1 MKLLIALIVSLGLE
15 AYTYH
20 DSLEFLANN
29 ISFSFGINY
38 PQSATIT
45 TAVIALVKLVIIC
58 ALLDFSKAR
67 SNLLVLLLAV
77 CAFADCFLLTLFLN
91 SSMYA
96 ILFNISGFFGDLYR
110 AVEVVCIVSLIFDAV
125 YILCGRNHIPSTV
138 RNRDKNCASVRRG
151 NKV

>member
-1 MKLLIALIVSLGLE
+1 MKLLIALIVSLGFE

-45 TAVIALVKLVIIC
+45 TAVISLVKLVIIC
-58 ALLDFSKAR
+58 ALLDTNKTK
-67 SNLLVLLLAV
+67 SNILVVLLAM

-96 ILFNISGFFGDLYR
+96 ILFNISEFFGDIYR
-110 AVEVVCIVSLIFDAV
+110 GAEVVCIVSLIFDAV
-125 YILCGRNHIPSTV
+125 CFLFYRDNISNTL
-138 RNRDKNCASVRRG
+138 RNRDKTGASVRRG
-151 NKV
+151 NKI